1 MKWASHIERLHF
13 RGALS
18 RAAAPAHVCLCRPA
32 PTGDDHTHWIL
43 LPSTPLGATSTHNHK
58 RVTAL
63 HVCLY
68 HSSGVVWEMKP
79 KNRWKPFNN
88 KNISLLEK
96 AYQNQLSGKSA
107 GGWIRLENLEVRGQ
121 RAPETRPPPKKY
133 THNLNFNCPLSWE
146 GSCDVTGS
154 QVNLSGATMMMRQ
167 PFSCQVRRN
176 FLSGIQVEFKQ
187 SVHQRSL
194 RAQLHWLQVNTHTPR
209 CIHTCTE
216 IHTLVWLASFC
227 VQVDNQLPGAIFPIV
242 FNPVLPPK
250 SIALDTGGV
259 FLLTSS

>member
-1 MKWASHIERLHF
+1 MIIPTESCFLAHPLEQHQHITTSVSQRYMCVCITAQVLFGKWNRRIA
-13 RGALS
+13 GS
-18 RAAAPAHVCLCRPA
+18 RSITRTSACWRKPTRISWVGSPPAAGSDWRTWRWEVNMHLKHAHP
-32 PTGDDHTHWIL
+32 
-43 LPSTPLGATSTHNHK
+43 
-58 RVTAL
+58 
-63 HVCLY
+63 
-68 HSSGVVWEMKP
+68 P
-79 KNRWKPFNN
+79 KN
-88 KNISLLEK
+88 
-96 AYQNQLSGKSA
+96 
-107 GGWIRLENLEVRGQ
+107 
-121 RAPETRPPPKKY
+121 
-133 THNLNFNCPLSWE
+133 THNFNCPLSWE

-167 PFSCQVRRN
+167 PISCQVRRN

-194 RAQLHWLQVNTHTPR
+194 RAQLHWLQVNTHTPGR
-209 CIHTCTE
+209 IHTCTE

-259 FLLTSS
+259 FLWTSS

>member
-1 MKWASHIERLHF
+1 MIIPTESCFLAHPLEQHQHITTRVLQRYMCVCITAQVLFGKW
-13 RGALS
+13 S
-18 RAAAPAHVCLCRPA
+18 RRIAGSRSITRTSACWRKPTRISWVGSPPAAGSDWRTWRWEVNMHLKHAHL
-32 PTGDDHTHWIL
+32 
-43 LPSTPLGATSTHNHK
+43 
-58 RVTAL
+58 
-63 HVCLY
+63 
-68 HSSGVVWEMKP
+68 
-79 KNRWKPFNN
+79 
-88 KNISLLEK
+88 
-96 AYQNQLSGKSA
+96 
-107 GGWIRLENLEVRGQ
+107 
-121 RAPETRPPPKKY
+121 PKKY
-133 THNLNFNCPLSWE
+133 TRNLNFNCPLSWE

-167 PFSCQVRRN
+167 PSSCQVRRN

-209 CIHTCTE
+209 WIHTWAE